1 MVDTTTTHTTE
12 FFVKS
17 YDEGADTFEVLVDPG
32 LFDVDEVEISGCVLP
47 MVIGEFGDPFEL
59 VGNTFTRPMV

>member
-1 MVDTTTTHTTE
+1 MVDTTTHTTE

-32 LFDVDEVEISGCVLP
+32 LFDIDVIEVQGAMLP
-47 MVIGEFGDPFEL
+47 MLIGEFGEPDEL
-59 VGNTFTRPMV
+59 VGRSYTRPML